1 MGGMLT
7 SMRIIRRPI
16 FWLLIMVLLLSG
28 CSSETT
34 PTVSEPPPVSQPTLT
49 STPAQP
55 TPTPVPAAAVVNRER
70 IPLAWYE
77 NEVARYLAA
86 MEAAG
91 QAVEDEGLVRE
102 RVLDD
107 VINQVLLAQGAQ
119 TNGAAID
126 DAEIQAEIEQLA
138 SEVDLDAWMA
148 EWGYSDEDLRLSLKL
163 QKMAAYQRELI
174 AGTVPEIVEQANLQQ
189 VFAYTEEGAGRAL
202 VSLNSGVPFE
212 EVALTYDPVAGG
224 VLGWVPRGYLL
235 IPAVEDAAFSLPV
248 GSYSDIIESEIG
260 YHIVKVLEREERQ
273 LTTDARLTL
282 QRQALHDWIEERRE
296 NSTIEVLID

>member
-7 SMRIIRRPI
+7 LTRIMRRPI
-16 FWLLIMVLLLSG
+16 FWLLILVLLLPG

-34 PTVSEPPPVSQPTLT
+34 PSVTEPPPVSQPTLT

-86 MEAAG
+86 QEAAG
-91 QAVEDEGLVRE
+91 ETVEDEALARE
-102 RVLDD
+102 RVLED
-107 VINQVLLAQGAQ
+107 IISQVLLAQGAQ
-119 TNGAAID
+119 TNGANID

-148 EWGYSDEDLRLSLKL
+148 EWGYSTEDLRISLRL

-174 AGTVPEIVEQANLQQ
+174 VGSVPEIVEQANLQQ

-212 EVALTYDPVAGG
+212 EVALTYDPVTAG

-248 GSYSDIIESEIG
+248 GTYSDIIESEIG
-260 YHIVKVLEREERQ
+260 YHIVRVLEREERP
-273 LTTDARLTL
+273 LSSDARLTL
-282 QRQALHDWIEERRE
+282 QRQALHDWLEERRE

>member
-1 MGGMLT
+1 MT
-7 SMRIIRRPI
+7 RIMRRPI
-16 FWLLIMVLLLSG
+16 FWLLILVLLLSG

-34 PTVSEPPPVSQPTLT
+34 PSVTETLPISQPTST
-49 STPAQP
+49 SAPAQP
-55 TPTPVPAAAVVNRER
+55 TPTPVPAAAVVNREP

-86 MEAAG
+86 MDASG
-91 QAVEDEGLVRE
+91 VSVEDEAAARE
-102 RVLDD
+102 RVLQD
-107 VINQVLLAQGAQ
+107 IISQVLLAQGAQ

-126 DAEIQAEIEQLA
+126 EAEIQAEIDQLA
-138 SEVDLDAWMA
+138 SEVDLDTWMA
-148 EWGYSDEDLRLSLKL
+148 EWGYSEEDLRISLRL

-174 AGTVPEIVEQANLQQ
+174 VGSVPEIVEQANLQQ

-212 EVALTYDPVAGG
+212 EVALTYDPVTAG

-248 GSYSDIIESEIG
+248 GTYSDIIESEIG
-260 YHIVKVLEREERQ
+260 YHIVKVLEREEHP
-273 LTTDARLTL
+273 LSSDARLTL
-282 QRQALHDWIEERRE
+282 QRQVLHDWIEERRE

>member
-1 MGGMLT
+1 MGDMRTLT
-7 SMRIIRRPI
+7 RIMRRPI
-16 FWLLIMVLLLSG
+16 FWLLILVLLLSG

-34 PTVSEPPPVSQPTLT
+34 PSVTETLQVSQPTST
-49 STPAQP
+49 SAPAQP
-55 TPTPVPAAAVVNRER
+55 SPTPVPAAAVVNRER

-86 MEAAG
+86 LDASGETIEDEAA
-91 QAVEDEGLVRE
+91 ARE
-102 RVLDD
+102 RVLQD
-107 VINQVLLAQGAQ
+107 IISQVLLAQGAQ
-119 TNGAAID
+119 TNGAVID
-126 DAEIQAEIEQLA
+126 DAEIQADIEQLA

-148 EWGYSDEDLRLSLKL
+148 EWGYSEEDLRISLRL

-174 AGTVPEIVEQANLQQ
+174 VGSVPEIVEQANLQQ

-212 EVALTYDPVAGG
+212 EVALTYDPVTAG

-235 IPAVEDAAFSLPV
+235 IPAVEDAAFSLAV
-248 GSYSDIIESEIG
+248 GTYSDIIESEIG
-260 YHIVKVLEREERQ
+260 YHIVKVLEREERP
-273 LTTDARLTL
+273 LSSDARLVL
-282 QRQALHDWIEERRE
+282 QRQALHNWIEERRE

>member
-1 MGGMLT
+1 MGDMRTLT
-7 SMRIIRRPI
+7 KIIRRPI
-16 FWLLIMVLLLSG
+16 FWLLILVLLLSG

-34 PTVSEPPPVSQPTLT
+34 PPASETPPVSQPTLT

-55 TPTPVPAAAVVNRER
+55 TPTMLPAAAVVNRER

-77 NEVARYLAA
+77 NEVARYLIAQ
-86 MEAAG
+86 EAAG
-91 QAVEDEGLVRE
+91 LPVEDESLARE

-107 VINQVLLAQGAQ
+107 IISQVLLAQGAQ

-126 DAEIQAEIEQLA
+126 DAEIQAEIEKLA
-138 SEVDLDAWMA
+138 LEVDLDAWMA
-148 EWGYSDEDLRLSLKL
+148 EWGYSEEDLRLSLKY
-163 QKMAAYQRELI
+163 QKLAAYQRELI
-174 AGTVPEIVEQANLQQ
+174 AGSVPDIVEQANLQQ
-189 VFAYTEEGAGRAL
+189 VFAYTEEGAERAL

-235 IPAVEDAAFSLPV
+235 IPAVEEAAFNLPV
-248 GSYSDIIESEIG
+248 GTYSDIIESEIG
-260 YHIVKVLEREERQ
+260 YHIVKVLEREERP
-273 LTTDARLTL
+273 LSSDARLTL
-282 QRQALHDWIEERRE
+282 QRQALYAWIEERRE